1 MELSWPV
8 RDVVVSV
15 RLCCFFSVVTLQGRV
30 LAFLA
35 KLEPPTTATPFS
47 FYLGHLT
54 TKNEPQRSY

>member
-15 RLCCFFSVVTLQGRV
+15 RLCCFFGVITLQGHV

-35 KLEPPTTATPFS
+35 KLEPPTTTTSFS
-47 FYLGHLT
+47 FYLL
-54 TKNEPQRSY
+54 